1 MKTVIKAVIVDD
13 EPLARDDLRYM
24 LRKYPFIGI
33 TGEASNVDES
43 IALLSKVE
51 ADVVFLDIQLRGGS
65 GFDLVPHIPPSAE
78 IIFFT
83 AYDEYAVRAFE
94 VNALDY
100 LLKPVTEERLAAS
113 LQRLRD
119 RIDNQPPPP
128 NLSGSFHP
136 GDQVFIKTDS
146 EQGFIPVNAIA
157 VVTSIGG
164 NYTVVH
170 LDNGKRHVV
179 RRTLKEWKNVL
190 PASLFLS
197 IHRMAIAN
205 IDRIDHVK
213 KERDGSYSIYPA
225 GQPHPFRV
233 SRRRAAL
240 LLKGLSDR
248 II

>member
-1 MKTVIKAVIVDD
+1 MKAIIIDD

-24 LRKYPFIGI
+24 LKKHSFIEI
-33 TGEASNVDES
+33 AGEAANVDES

-100 LLKPVTEERLAAS
+100 LLKPVTEDRLEAS
-113 LQRLRD
+113 LLRLRD
-119 RIDNQPPPP
+119 RIDNRPLHLDP
-128 NLSGSFHP
+128 SGSFHP
-136 GDQVFIKTDS
+136 DDQVFIKTDS
-146 EQGFIPVNAIA
+146 EQGFIPVNAIVA
-157 VVTSIGG
+157 VTSIGG

-179 RRTLKEWKNVL
+179 RRTLKEWKNIL
-190 PASLFLS
+190 PASLFLP

-205 IDRIDHVK
+205 IHRIDHIK
-213 KERDGSYSIYPA
+213 KERDGSYCIYPA

-240 LLKGLSDR
+240 LLKGIPDR